1 MELLGTGAE
10 SAAIIADAQQLI
22 AALIFALKSTRKI
35 AAKVRDGVSMMG

>member
-10 SAAIIADAQQLI
+10 SAAIIADAQKPI
-22 AALIFALKSTRKI
+22 GATIFALKSTRMI